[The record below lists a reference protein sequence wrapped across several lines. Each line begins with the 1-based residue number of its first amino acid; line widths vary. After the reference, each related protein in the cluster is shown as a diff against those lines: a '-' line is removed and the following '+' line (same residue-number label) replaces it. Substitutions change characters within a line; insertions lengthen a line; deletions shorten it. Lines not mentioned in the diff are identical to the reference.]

1 MKKSLKRIITTILA
15 VATVGST
22 AVLFTGCGEKSDE
35 EKVKD
40 ALNDFAA
47 GAMDDLSA
55 MNDLGELSSP
65 ETEPQKETVKL
76 DLLNKIISDK
86 LYTVKYYDESDYY
99 NGFYIRLNDTVD
111 IDGYTVELR
120 EKTDK
125 YDYNPNTMWD
135 IKKGGEKLASFVMT
149 RDTEAT
155 KEISNNK
162 IVVSIGESTP
172 FSEDNSEVEFE
183 FTEKSCENIEIDVPA
198 ELTEAECKQHID
210 ELKEAASVE
219 FKKDNMYSSFKT
231 PKLDGV
237 YYFLG
242 DAANARVIFVY
253 SVNYFDQ
260 DSIVYVESDRPFIL
274 DGELNFFGIDSNYI
288 GSKSDIEHGYA
299 SGAIDLTQGTK
310 IG

>member
-1 MKKSLKRIITTILA
+1 
-15 VATVGST
+15 
-22 AVLFTGCGEKSDE
+22 
-35 EKVKD
+35 
-40 ALNDFAA
+40 
-47 GAMDDLSA
+47 
-55 MNDLGELSSP
+55 
-65 ETEPQKETVKL
+65 
-76 DLLNKIISDK
+76 
-86 LYTVKYYDESDYY
+86 
-99 NGFYIRLNDTVD
+99 
-111 IDGYTVELR
+111 
-120 EKTDK
+120 
-125 YDYNPNTMWD
+125 MWD

-162 IVVSIGESTP
+162 IVVSIGEGTP
-172 FSEDNSEVEFE
+172 FSEENSEVEFE
-183 FTEKSCENIEIDVPA
+183 FAETSRDNIAIDVPA

-274 DGELNFFGIDSNYI
+274 DGELNFFSIDSNYI

>member
-22 AVLFTGCGEKSDE
+22 AVLFAGCGEKSDE

-47 GAMDDLSA
+47 GAMNDLSE

-86 LYTVKYYDESDYY
+86 LYTVKYYDDSDYY
-99 NGFYIRLNDTVD
+99 NGFYIHLNDTVD

-149 RDTEAT
+149 RDTE
-155 KEISNNK
+155 
-162 IVVSIGESTP
+162 
-172 FSEDNSEVEFE
+172 
-183 FTEKSCENIEIDVPA
+183 FTETSRDNIAIDVPA
-198 ELTEAECKQHID
+198 ELTEAECKQHMD

-219 FKKDNMYSSFKT
+219 FKKDNMYSSYKT

-237 YYFLG
+237 YYFPG

-274 DGELNFFGIDSNYI
+274 DGELNFFSIDSNFI

-299 SGAIDLTQGTK
+299 SGAVDLTQGTK